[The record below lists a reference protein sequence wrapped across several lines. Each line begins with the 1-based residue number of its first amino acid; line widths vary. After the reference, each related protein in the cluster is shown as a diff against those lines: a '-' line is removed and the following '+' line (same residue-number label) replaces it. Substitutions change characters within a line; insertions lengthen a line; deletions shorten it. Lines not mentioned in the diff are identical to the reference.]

1 MNETLVTM
9 VGNVAS
15 VVSYAQTTGGVPV
28 ANFRLV
34 ATERRYDRA
43 KGEWVDGDTHWVTVV
58 AWRWLAAN
66 LVSSLSKGDPVVVSG
81 RLRVREWEEGDRR
94 RSGVEID
101 ARSVGHDLSRG
112 TSAFRWAVRGKSEQ
126 QWAGSGGLPVSG
138 GPAGSAAGPVAD
150 GPGGGLG
157 AGVGAGVGAGA
168 GGGPGSIAEAL
179 AEPAVPDWI
188 VAAVHAR
195 RASVAAAEVSA
206 GGPVAE
212 GEVAAV

>member
-9 VGNVAS
+9 LGNVAS
-15 VVSYAQTTGGVPV
+15 VVSYTQTTGGVPV

-34 ATERRYDRA
+34 ATERRYDRT

-81 RLRVREWEEGDRR
+81 RLRVREWEEGERR
-94 RSGVEID
+94 RSSVEID

-112 TSAFRWAVRGKSEQ
+112 TSAFRWAVRGKSESLSG
-126 QWAGSGGLPVSG
+126 GSGPVAAPDG
-138 GPAGSAAGPVAD
+138 AGPAGAAAAGTGMAAV
-150 GPGGGLG
+150 
-157 AGVGAGVGAGA
+157 AGA
-168 GGGPGSIAEAL
+168 RAEVP

-188 VAAVHAR
+188 VAAVAAR
-195 RASVAAAEVSA
+195 RASIATAQAAA
-206 GGPVAE
+206 GGPLPE
-212 GEVAAV
+212 EEVASV